1 MEFFAQGYSETP
13 EDDVDMDDSNIDN
26 KSNTTNTNTNNTNDN
41 NDNNDKKK
49 KSKKKGL
56 PVSQLGGTPS
66 GKNTCTAIIF
76 GKDKSEKLESVRPFD
91 R

>member
-26 KSNTTNTNTNNTNDN
+26 KSNTNNNNTNNN

-66 GKNTCTAIIF
+66 GKSTCTAIIF

>member
-26 KSNTTNTNTNNTNDN
+26 KSNTNNNNDN
-41 NDNNDKKK
+41 NNNDKKK